1 MKNLLS
7 VVLIALAMVLGAQS
21 LAYAAQCP
29 IRGSNY
35 TYSTYESY
43 GRITI
48 RQEFII
54 ENISDSEIF
63 LSVDDFVMR
72 KSGFNTVKP
81 SHAGGGFSKS
91 VKNPL
96 YIESYYSLYPG
107 DVIAVSLDY
116 RTDDSTAN
124 GWQLCFNKYGS
135 IVVLA
140 SINE

>member
-21 LAYAAQCP
+21 LVYAAQCP
-29 IRGSNY
+29 IKGSNY

-43 GRITI
+43 GKITI
-48 RQEFII
+48 RQAFII
-54 ENISDSEIF
+54 ENISN
-63 LSVDDFVMR
+63 SVVYLYVNDFVFR

-81 SHAGGGFSKS
+81 IPESGGFSKYLE
-91 VKNPL
+91 NPC
-96 YIESYYSLYPG
+96 YIDSSYDLYPG
-107 DVIAVSLDY
+107 DVVAVSLDY
-116 RTDDSTAN
+116 RTDDTTAN

-140 SINE
+140 SIN